1 MKYILTVLC
10 LFQGL
15 SGLLFAQAPEK
26 FTYQSVVRNASG
38 ALHANALTGLQIR
51 ILQGSATG
59 TEVFKEQHSVTTN
72 ANGLLSVLVG
82 NGTAITGS
90 LAGIDW
96 VAGPYFME
104 AAIDLNGGTNYT
116 LSSAVQLLSVPY
128 SLYAKQSGRAVE
140 AERAKTADNAV
151 RYRAGNGIILRN
163 DSILALEKDARWNA
177 ASLQGRPI
185 AGASP
190 ATGQVLKWN
199 GSAWAPGNDLLGG
212 GAAQTVAGTGLRLSG
227 DTLFA
232 RSTEPLWNAGFLR
245 TRPMDTA
252 APATNDI
259 LQWNGTAWKPA
270 APATAQINAGPGLS
284 KSGNT
289 LSALTGTALWNAAQ
303 LQSFAVSSNTPGR
316 SDVLQWNGSAWT
328 PAALPTAGIVAR
340 NGLQKSGDTLDAQ
353 SSNAIW
359 NASRLQ
365 GNAISSTSPATDD
378 VLKWNGST
386 WAPGRASGGSSISCS
401 TTSNSNYSVR
411 GTGSGGWECTDAI
424 WITSGKQVGI
434 GTTSPSTSF
443 DLTVGTSG
451 FLVNGTTT
459 TSNILGRLRIGSS
472 SSSSYELQV
481 DGDAYLTSGLRI
493 GTTTSPASGGIM
505 ANGMIE
511 TNSRFTMNS
520 STTGTGTTVIR
531 TSSGELRP
539 QSSTVHVKDN
549 IQTLTV
555 DKNKLFALRPVSY
568 NLKPALGGD
577 REIGLVAEEVENQ
590 VPDLVIYGPERQWVG
605 NTGIPAVGPDGRELI
620 NPDRQVPWSVR
631 YDRLPVYLL
640 EVIKEQDAAI
650 RRLEE
655 RLNALEKAATR

>member
-1 MKYILTVLC
+1 
-10 LFQGL
+10 
-15 SGLLFAQAPEK
+15 
-26 FTYQSVVRNASG
+26 
-38 ALHANALTGLQIR
+38 
-51 ILQGSATG
+51 
-59 TEVFKEQHSVTTN
+59 
-72 ANGLLSVLVG
+72 
-82 NGTAITGS
+82 
-90 LAGIDW
+90 
-96 VAGPYFME
+96 
-104 AAIDLNGGTNYT
+104 
-116 LSSAVQLLSVPY
+116 
-128 SLYAKQSGRAVE
+128 
-140 AERAKTADNAV
+140 
-151 RYRAGNGIILRN
+151 
-163 DSILALEKDARWNA
+163 
-177 ASLQGRPI
+177 
-185 AGASP
+185 
-190 ATGQVLKWN
+190 
-199 GSAWAPGNDLLGG
+199 
-212 GAAQTVAGTGLRLSG
+212 
-227 DTLFA
+227 
-232 RSTEPLWNAGFLR
+232 
-245 TRPMDTA
+245 MDTA

-459 TSNILGRLRIGSS
+459 TSKGS
-472 SSSSYELQV
+472 V
-481 DGDAYLTSGLRI
+481 TVTATAKGG
-493 GTTTSPASGGIM
+493 GPASVTITFEDGCGRPGQGVVPVLVKGRPDPPTSVT
-505 ANGMIE
+505 AE
-511 TNSRFTMNS
+511 AVDD
-520 STTGTGTTVIR
+520 GTGLFAGAAVRLLETDRLTRLLLPMLGKGTV
-531 TSSGELRP
+531 ELR
-539 QSSTVHVKDN
+539 VKLPRR
-549 IQTLTV
+549 II
-555 DKNKLFALRPVSY
+555 
-568 NLKPALGGD
+568 GD
-577 REIGLVAEEVENQ
+577 VEDARRTRAAGEQNEQQDEEQRSNESR
-590 VPDLVIYGPERQWVG
+590 G
-605 NTGIPAVGPDGRELI
+605 
-620 NPDRQVPWSVR
+620 
-631 YDRLPVYLL
+631 
-640 EVIKEQDAAI
+640 
-650 RRLEE
+650 
-655 RLNALEKAATR
+655 

>member
-1 MKYILTVLC
+1 
-10 LFQGL
+10 
-15 SGLLFAQAPEK
+15 
-26 FTYQSVVRNASG
+26 
-38 ALHANALTGLQIR
+38 
-51 ILQGSATG
+51 
-59 TEVFKEQHSVTTN
+59 
-72 ANGLLSVLVG
+72 
-82 NGTAITGS
+82 
-90 LAGIDW
+90 
-96 VAGPYFME
+96 
-104 AAIDLNGGTNYT
+104 
-116 LSSAVQLLSVPY
+116 
-128 SLYAKQSGRAVE
+128 
-140 AERAKTADNAV
+140 
-151 RYRAGNGIILRN
+151 
-163 DSILALEKDARWNA
+163 
-177 ASLQGRPI
+177 
-185 AGASP
+185 
-190 ATGQVLKWN
+190 
-199 GSAWAPGNDLLGG
+199 
-212 GAAQTVAGTGLRLSG
+212 
-227 DTLFA
+227 
-232 RSTEPLWNAGFLR
+232 
-245 TRPMDTA
+245 MDTA

-481 DGDAYLTSGLRI
+481 DGDAYLTTGLRI

-505 ANGMIE
+505 ANGIIE

-549 IQTLTV
+549 IQTLVV
-555 DKNKLFALRPVSY
+555 DKTKLFALRPVSY
-568 NLKPALGGD
+568 NLKPALGGE
-577 REIGLVAEEVENQ
+577 REIGLVAEEVETM
-590 VPDLVIYGPERQWVG
+590 VPDLVIYGPERQWAG
-605 NTGIPAVGPDGRELI
+605 NSGIPAVGPDGRELI
-620 NPDRQVPWSVR
+620 NPGRMVPWSVR

-655 RLNALEKAATR
+655 RLSALEKASNR